1 MSDDLTL
8 SECVKRAVELLPEDD
23 EPMVSTGADE
33 YALLVRRICV
43 EKQSPEYD
51 EAVEERHIADV
62 VDQALSRAQDEEDVF
77 LGLPTRVRTVI
88 KLE

>member
-1 MSDDLTL
+1 MIFTL

-62 VDQALSRAQDEEDVF
+62 VDQALQSGPRRRRRIWAQ
-77 LGLPTRVRTVI
+77 PTKLRTVI